1 MDLVQMLKRC
11 EVFVGLDDNDLQ
23 KIADLPSWQK
33 CTYEQGER
41 VFSDKDKA
49 THFYIL
55 EEGEIRLVVT
65 IHNEKAHEVT
75 EVPVDTIT
83 KGDIFGWSSL
93 VPPYSLTM
101 AAICTKQ
108 STVLA
113 VDGTELNSLMDGNQ
127 SLGYEVMKGL
137 VRIISARLRDLLAWI

>member
-11 EVFVGLDDNDLQ
+11 EVFVGLDDNDLY
-23 KIADLPSWQK
+23 KIADLPSWHK
-33 CTYEQGER
+33 RTYMQGEH
-41 VFSDKDKA
+41 VFNDKDKA

-65 IHNEKAHEVT
+65 LHNNKTHEKT

-83 KGDIFGWSSL
+83 RGDVFGWSSL
-93 VPPYSLTM
+93 VPPHSLTM
-101 AAICTKQ
+101 TAVCMKQ

-113 VDGTELNSLMDGNQ
+113 VDGTELTSLMDGNQ
-127 SLGYEVMKGL
+127 PLGYEVMKGL